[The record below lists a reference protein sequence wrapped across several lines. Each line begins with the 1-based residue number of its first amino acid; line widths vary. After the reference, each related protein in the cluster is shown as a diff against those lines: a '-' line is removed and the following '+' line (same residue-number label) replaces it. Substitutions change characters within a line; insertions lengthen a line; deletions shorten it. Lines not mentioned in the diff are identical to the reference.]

1 MKPSILL
8 KSSSVLWMIWG
19 IFHLMIGVVMIYLLS
34 LGNEALS
41 LNFVASDPLTADM
54 VREYSPIVTA
64 SLKQHSWNL
73 GWFGMVAIVG
83 SVGIWRK
90 SASAIFVTALVAG
103 LGDLGYFVFV
113 DMADLAPP
121 AGTLMT
127 VFSSLAIILSFYAYF
142 SSNKLQDA

>member
-73 GWFGMVAIVG
+73 GWFGMVW
-83 SVGIWRK
+83 WRL
-90 SASAIFVTALVAG
+90 LVAWEFG
-103 LGDLGYFVFV
+103 EK
-113 DMADLAPP
+113 A
-121 AGTLMT
+121 
-127 VFSSLAIILSFYAYF
+127 
-142 SSNKLQDA
+142 LQPFLLPLWSPV

>member
-1 MKPSILL
+1 MKPSTLL
-8 KSSSVLWMIWG
+8 KASSVLWLIWG
-19 IFHLMIGVVMIYLLS
+19 VFHLMIGVGMIYLLS

-41 LNFVASDPLTADM
+41 LSFVAKDPLTSDM
-54 VREYSPIVTA
+54 IREYAPIVTA

-73 GWFGMVAIVG
+73 GWFGVVAIIG
-83 SVGIWRK
+83 SVGVWRK

-103 LGDLGYFVFV
+103 LGDMGYFIFV

-127 VFSSLAIILSFYAYF
+127 VFSSLAIIFSFYAYF